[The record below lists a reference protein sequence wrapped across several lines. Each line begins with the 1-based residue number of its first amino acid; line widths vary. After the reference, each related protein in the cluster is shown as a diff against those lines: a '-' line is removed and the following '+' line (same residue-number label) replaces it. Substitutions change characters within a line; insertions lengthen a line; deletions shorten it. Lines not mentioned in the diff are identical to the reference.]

1 MMGRSRIVYRN
12 WIVELG
18 TDPAEMINIKNRNYR
33 TQEELSVEGGIINE
47 DSEEAVLY
55 PDDKECLEALRRQVY
70 IREQVSA
77 ALRRLSEDEKEFIER
92 FYYIGQS
99 YRQISEK
106 SGRAVYKLE
115 ALHKRAIKKL
125 KKELSPLMAELY
137 DVAFKHAAEINFK
150 TCPLCQSP
158 HRAEIDRLIRSRDPK
173 GTWQFVIR
181 ILKEKYGLRIKTPQ
195 VLIGHE
201 KYH

>member
-1 MMGRSRIVYRN
+1 MGRNRIVYRN

-18 TDPAEMINIKNRNYR
+18 TDPAEMRNIKYRNY
-33 TQEELSVEGGIINE
+33 QPEEGLTVEDGSINE
-47 DSEEAVLY
+47 VSEEAMSY
-55 PDDKECLEALRRQVY
+55 PDDEGCQEALRRQIY

-125 KKELSPLMAELY
+125 KKELSPLVAELY
-137 DVAFKHAAEINFK
+137 DVTFIPAAEINFK
-150 TCPLCQSP
+150 TCPLCRSP
-158 HRAEIDRLIRSRDPK
+158 HRAEIDRLIHSRDPK
-173 GTWQFVIR
+173 GTWQPVIR
-181 ILKEKYGLRIKTPQ
+181 TLEEKYGLRIKTPQ

>member
-1 MMGRSRIVYRN
+1 MGRSRIVYRN

-18 TDPAEMINIKNRNYR
+18 TDPEKIRNIKYR
-33 TQEELSVEGGIINE
+33 YYQLEDGLTFEEGSINE
-47 DSEEAVLY
+47 VAEEAVLY
-55 PDDKECLEALRRQVY
+55 SDDKGYQEDLRRQIY
-70 IREQVSA
+70 IKERVSA
-77 ALRRLSEDEKEFIER
+77 ALRCLSEDEKEFIER

-137 DVAFKHAAEINFK
+137 NVTFKPAEEGISK
-150 TCPLCQSP
+150 ACPVCQSP
-158 HRAEIDRLIRSRDPK
+158 HRAEIDRLIRSRDPQ
-173 GTWQFVIR
+173 GTWQPVIR
-181 ILKEKYGLRIKTPQ
+181 ILKEKYSLKIKTPQ